1 MKSRFFGLS
10 AKFAL
15 AALAVGFTFASCYD
29 STNESV
35 VVPTPNNGGGSSSIE
50 LPAPSYQVYG
60 YVFDYK
66 TDEPIVGVTV
76 NTPLGAAVT
85 DATGYYSAVSNT
97 PANGTVTFTKDGY
110 ETYSATLN
118 VVKIGLGTAIYNVN
132 IYLVPEGVELEV
144 VLTDTEA
151 ASVADVVT
159 EGIVEVLTLAE
170 AVSVANISD
179 EPVVKTVI
187 VPVKEGIRWNE
198 ATDTR
203 ATFAEALEVFEA
215 YIYERFRLAITADFT
230 TSVEEVEL
238 TVPGNATLAAL
249 QNLPQF
255 VTETYEVDGRNFII
269 DRIVGKLL
277 TPLYIPVVGDEVD
290 ENALAAVAD
299 ALIEGEGEKAVEL
312 FEELLKEQQEHNA
325 DTSVSE

>member
-1 MKSRFFGLS
+1 MKSRFFGVS

-35 VVPTPNNGGGSSSIE
+35 VVPTPDNGGGSSSIV

-60 YVFDYK
+60 YVYDYK
-66 TDEPIVGVTV
+66 TDEPVVGVTV

-85 DATGYYSAVSNT
+85 DATGYYQAVSNT
-97 PANGTVTFTKDGY
+97 AANGTVTFSKDGY
-110 ETYSATLN
+110 ETYTATLN
-118 VVKIGLGTAIYNVN
+118 VVQIGLGAAIYNVS

-144 VLTDTEA
+144 VLTDTDAASSAEA
-151 ASVADVVT
+151 AS
-159 EGIVEVLTLAE
+159 EGIVDVLTVAE
-170 AVSVANISD
+170 AVSVANTSA
-179 EPVVKTVI
+179 EPVVQKVI

-198 ATDTR
+198 NTDTR
-203 ATFAEALEVFEA
+203 ATFAEAMEVFVD
-215 YIYERFRLAITADFT
+215 YIYERFGLSITADFT
-230 TSVEEVEL
+230 TSAEEVEL

-249 QNLPQF
+249 MSLPQY

-277 TPLYIPVVGDEVD
+277 TPLYISVVGDEVD
-290 ENALAAVAD
+290 ENALAEVAN

-312 FEELLKEQQEHNA
+312 FEDLLKEQEEHNGGTTVA
-325 DTSVSE
+325 E